1 MIYLVIKIVLLIS
14 LCFIGC
20 KKNVDLADKPES
32 AIICVQNADSLEA
45 VNKCYTNNTLKAAQ
59 NLISKKLI
67 TEEQVFS
74 ILKFTD
80 KNDVWINVE
89 EKVNNNLAAI
99 SIIFSKHSRENMRA
113 FQLNLQAEH
122 VNGLWKLDMTD
133 DFRINDDESIKKY
146 LLNRFKNY

>member
-1 MIYLVIKIVLLIS
+1 MIYSAIKIVLLLS
-14 LCFIGC
+14 LCIIGC

-45 VNKCYTNNTLKAAQ
+45 VKKCYTNNTLKAAQ
-59 NLISKKLI
+59 NILSKKLI

-80 KNDVWINVE
+80 KNDAWINVE
-89 EKVNNNLAAI
+89 ETITNNQASV

-113 FQLNLQAEH
+113 FKLNLQAEH
-122 VNGLWKLDMTD
+122 ANGLWKLDMTD
-133 DFRINDDESIKKY
+133 AFRIDDDESIKKY
-146 LLNRFKNY
+146 LLNRFRNY